1 MASGILGI
9 GVTGLN
15 AAQAGIR
22 TTEHNISNV
31 NTAGYRR
38 QEIDFSALRPTYA
51 SNAGW
56 IGNGVTMESVRQRY
70 SQFLDNEV
78 LLDQSRLSR
87 YETYS
92 AYANQVDTLLGT
104 SDSSLMSPLNAFFN
118 AASEVANDPVSGSAR
133 QVLLSAGTSLASRV
147 NLLEQS
153 LRQLR
158 DDANLAVENLATRI
172 NSYADKIATVN
183 ESIARVEAGSDQ
195 LANDLRDQRDQLV
208 GDLNKLVNTTT
219 IRESDG
225 GYNIFIGGGQALVL
239 GNRSYSLTAVSD
251 PNDSDLKVP
260 AVNFGGSTLR
270 LDTSLLT
277 GGELGGLLAQRE
289 EVLSPAISNLN
300 RIAIA
305 IGAEVNR
312 VHRAGLQADATTPGG
327 DFFSSVVDQTGTA
340 ITNDS
345 RIDLAFTGNSLA
357 NDDYSVTFNGTNF
370 DLVSS
375 SGVSIASTNA
385 GVEVSDANGKKLGF
399 SISANLAS
407 LATGDTWNINFKN
420 YARGMSMQLSS
431 GDQIAAASASAA
443 NPGPGDNSNA
453 LVLAALRVDSTAL
466 NNGTLATAYNNLVG
480 SVAAHASEAELSR
493 SAYETLTQ
501 QARDAQQAV
510 SGVNLDEEAVNLIRF
525 QQAYQAAARAIS
537 VANSLFDEV
546 LSIGR

>member
-104 SDSSLMSPLNAFFN
+104 NDSSLMGPLNAFFD

-133 QVLLSAGTSLASRV
+133 QVLLSAGKSLACRI
-147 NLLEQS
+147 NLQEQS

-158 DDANLAVENLATRI
+158 DDSNLAVENLATRI
-172 NSYADKIATVN
+172 NNFAGKIATVN
-183 ESIARVEAGSDQ
+183 ESIARIEAGSDQ
-195 LANDLRDQRDQLV
+195 LANDLRDQRDHLV
-208 GDLNKLVNTTT
+208 GELNKLVNTTT
-219 IRESDG
+219 IRENDG

-239 GNRSYSLTAVSD
+239 GNRSYALTAVSD

-312 VHRAGLQADATTPGG
+312 VHRAGLQLDAATAGG
-327 DFFSSVVDQTGTA
+327 DFFSGVVDQTGTA
-340 ITNDS
+340 ITNNS
-345 RIDLAFTGNSLA
+345 RIDLAFTGNTLA
-357 NDDYSVTFNGTNF
+357 NDNYSVTFNGTNF
-370 DLVSS
+370 DVVSS

-385 GVEVSDANGKKLGF
+385 GVEVTDANGKKLGF

-407 LATGDTWNINFKN
+407 LTTGDTWDLNFKN

-466 NNGTLATAYNNLVG
+466 NNGTLATAYNGLVG

-493 SAYETLTQ
+493 GAYETLTQ

-537 VANSLFDEV
+537 VANTLFDEV